1 MALLTNPVD
10 INRGT
15 TGLTVPPDIAQEIF
29 ANTVHES
36 AVMRLAERVA
46 LPGRGKDIPVITGDP
61 IAAMVN
67 ETAEKPVSN
76 SEFATKLMSAKKF
89 AVIELVSKEF
99 ARDLPALYDELK
111 RRLPYAIAKAFDTQV
126 FTQAAVT
133 GFDSLVGAQAIT
145 ATSDIAADIA
155 SGMNAVAGDGYRVN
169 GFAVS
174 PKYMTGI
181 VLATDQIG
189 RPLFAQNAN
198 DGDIAGRVYGG
209 NVVESDAAITLFGG
223 DWSKAKYG
231 IVDGIQ
237 LAISEEATINTG
249 TELVNLWQRN
259 MIAIRCEAELGFVCA
274 DADAFFYINAQ

>member
-61 IAAMVN
+61 IAAMVS

-76 SEFATKLMSAKKF
+76 SEF
-89 AVIELVSKEF
+89 
-99 ARDLPALYDELK
+99 
-111 RRLPYAIAKAFDTQV
+111 AIAKAFDTQV

-274 DADAFFYINAQ
+274 DADAFFYIDEQ

>member
-1 MALLTNPVD
+1 MPFTPID

-15 TGLTVPPDIAQEIF
+15 SGITLPEDISREIF
-29 ANTVHES
+29 ANTIHES

-46 LPGRGKDIPVITGDP
+46 LPGRGIDIPVITGDP
-61 IAAMVN
+61 IAAMVA
-67 ETAEKPVSN
+67 ETEEKPVSN
-76 SEFATKLMSAKKF
+76 STFSTKLMSPKKF

-111 RRLPYAIAKAFDTQV
+111 RRLPAAIAKAFDTQV

-145 ATSDIAADIA
+145 STGDLAADIA
-155 SGMNAVAGDGYRVN
+155 SGMIAVAGGGYHVD

-174 PKYMTGI
+174 PEYMTGI
-181 VLATDQIG
+181 ILATDQIG
-189 RPLFAQNAN
+189 RPLFAPNAN
-198 DGDIAGRVYGG
+198 DGDFGGRVYGG
-209 NVVESDAAITLFGG
+209 NVAESDAAITLFGG

-237 LAISEEATINTG
+237 LSISTEATVTAGGDPI
-249 TELVNLWQRN
+249 NLWQRN
-259 MIAIRCEAELGFVCA
+259 MIGILCEAELGFVCA
-274 DADAFFYINAQ
+274 DDDAFFYIDEQ